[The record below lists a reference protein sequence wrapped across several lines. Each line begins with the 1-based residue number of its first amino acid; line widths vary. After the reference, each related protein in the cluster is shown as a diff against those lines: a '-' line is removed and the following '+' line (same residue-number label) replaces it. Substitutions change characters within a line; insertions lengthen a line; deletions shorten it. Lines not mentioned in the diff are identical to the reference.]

1 MVRLNQRYV
10 LQRIVIMI
18 ISIFIILSMLFFL
31 FRQVPGG
38 PVSAM
43 APGSLPADVRARL
56 IEQYGLNRPLSEQY
70 IAYMVNFVQ
79 GDFGRSFYFGR
90 PVRGVVADRL
100 VNTVALMLPA
110 ILLSYTLGT
119 YLGAHLGWIRGSRM
133 ERFEMVIVLL
143 LRSTPVFW
151 TGMVLLYIF
160 GFELAW
166 LPLGGMTSVSR
177 DYSGLMDKFLSV
189 DFAKHVILPVVSL
202 SFYYTGLP
210 LLLMRNNMLE
220 TLTEE
225 YIQTARA
232 KGLSD
237 RRIMLRHAARNA
249 LLPVITAFAV
259 AIGFTVGGQVL
270 IETVFSWPGLGQE
283 MVKSALRSDYP
294 VAQAT
299 FLLLATMVILMNFIA
314 DLLYTYLDPRVRL
327 GASGGE

>member
-1 MVRLNQRYV
+1 MARLNQRYV
-10 LQRIVIMI
+10 LQRLVMMV

-56 IEQYGLNRPLSEQY
+56 IEQYGLDKPLWEQY
-70 IAYMVNFVQ
+70 VSYMVAFVQ
-79 GDFGRSFYFGR
+79 GDFGRSFYFGK
-90 PVRGVVADRL
+90 PVSAVVKDRL
-100 VNTVALMLPA
+100 INTLALMVPA
-110 ILLSYTLGT
+110 ILLSYAIGIYT
-119 YLGAHLGWIRGSRM
+119 GAHLGWIRGSRM
-133 ERFEMVIVLL
+133 ERVEMLLVLL

-151 TGMVLLYIF
+151 TGMIMLYVF
-160 GFELAW
+160 GFQLAW
-166 LPLGGMTSVSR
+166 LPLGGMTSVGAE
-177 DYSGLMDKFLSV
+177 YSGTVGKFLSV
-189 DFAKHVILPVVSL
+189 DFAKHVVLPIISL

-220 TLTEE
+220 TLSEE

-232 KGLSD
+232 KGLSN

-283 MVKSALRSDYP
+283 MVQSSLRSDYP

-299 FLLLATMVILMNFIA
+299 FLLLATMVIVMNFIA
-314 DLLYTYLDPRVRL
+314 DLMYTYLDPRVRL
-327 GASGGE
+327 GVSEGE

>member
-1 MVRLNQRYV
+1 MMV
-10 LQRIVIMI
+10 
-18 ISIFIILSMLFFL
+18 ISIFIVVTMLFFL

-38 PVSAM
+38 PVSAL

-56 IEQYGLNRPLSEQY
+56 IEQYGLDKPLLDQY
-70 IAYMVNFVQ
+70 IAYMVSFVQ
-79 GDFGRSFYFGR
+79 GEFGRSFYFGK
-90 PVRGVVADRL
+90 PVIAVVKDRL
-100 VNTVALMLPA
+100 VNTLALMLPA
-110 ILLSYTLGT
+110 ILISYTIGI
-119 YLGAHLGWIRGSRM
+119 YAGAHLGWIRGSHM
-133 ERFEMVIVLL
+133 ERIEMLVVLL

-151 TGMVLLYIF
+151 TGMIMLYIF
-160 GFELAW
+160 GFQLAW
-166 LPLGGMTSVSR
+166 LPLGGMRSITA
-177 DYSGLMDKFLSV
+177 DPSGTIDKFLSV
-189 DFAKHVILPVVSL
+189 DFAKHVILPVISL

-232 KGLSD
+232 KGLSN

-259 AIGFTVGGQVL
+259 AIGFAVGGQVL

-283 MVKSALRSDYP
+283 MVKSSLRSDYP

-299 FLLLATMVILMNFIA
+299 FLLLATMVIVMNFIA
-314 DLLYTYLDPRVRL
+314 DLMYTYLDPRVRL
-327 GASGGE
+327 GVSGGD

>member
-1 MVRLNQRYV
+1 MAKLNQKYV
-10 LQRIVIMI
+10 TQRVVMMVI
-18 ISIFIILSMLFFL
+18 SLFIIITMLFFL

-38 PVSAM
+38 PVAAL
-43 APGSLPADVRARL
+43 APGSLPADVRTRL
-56 IEQYGLNRPLSEQY
+56 IEQYGLDKPLFDQY
-70 IAYMVNFVQ
+70 LAYMTNFVQ
-79 GDFGRSFYFGR
+79 GDFGRSFYYGK
-90 PVRGVVADRL
+90 PVITVVKDRL
-100 VNTVALMLPA
+100 ANTLALMLPA
-110 ILLSYTLGT
+110 ILISYTIGI
-119 YLGAHLGWIRGSRM
+119 YAGAHLGWIRGSRT
-133 ERFEMVIVLL
+133 ERLEMLFVLL

-151 TGMVLLYIF
+151 TGMVMLYIF

-166 LPLGGMTSVSR
+166 FPLGGMRSISANP
-177 DYSGLMDKFLSV
+177 SGTLDKFLSM
-189 DFAKHVILPVVSL
+189 DFVKHVILPVVSL

-232 KGLSD
+232 KGLSN

-259 AIGFTVGGQVL
+259 AIGFAVGGQVL

-283 MVKSALRSDYP
+283 MVQSSLRSDYP

-299 FLLLATMVILMNFIA
+299 FFLLAMMVIVMNFIA
-314 DLLYTYLDPRVRL
+314 DLMYTYLDPRVRL
-327 GASGGE
+327 GVSGGD